1 MNRTPT
7 ETPSVPDSIA
17 NIASRIFGGTANNPL
32 GGYRT
37 SFQPACAKH
46 DVCYGTCN
54 SDRKACDE
62 QWQGLMAAAC
72 QTAFPNDPE
81 GVNGCE
87 YFVYLY
93 YNAVRVAGA
102 VPHLQ
107 GQIKAC
113 TCCQ

>member
-1 MNRTPT
+1 
-7 ETPSVPDSIA
+7 
-17 NIASRIFGGTANNPL
+17 
-32 GGYRT
+32 
-37 SFQPACAKH
+37 
-46 DVCYGTCN
+46 
-54 SDRKACDE
+54 
-62 QWQGLMAAAC
+62 MAAAC